1 MYFNPSIVYQNLKLA
16 MQMGI
21 AGLVFTSVSACSTTQ
36 AAIALDSITTQ
47 IALQQGATE
56 LNPLLGDSS
65 LATPMAAALI
75 SSVATTA
82 FPQIQPQVCRLKLG
96 VSANNIAVL
105 AGASFPASLLPA
117 VMTYAMSARLCKPT
131 SAATVVASFQ
141 DNKPYGIQP
150 LAVRAA
156 KSPLLTLTPANENQN
171 LVQSVALA
179 D

>member
-1 MYFNPSIVYQNLKLA
+1 
-16 MQMGI
+16 MGI
-21 AGLVFTSVSACSTTQ
+21 AGLLFTSVSACSTTQ

-117 VMTYAMSARLCKPT
+117 VMTYAISARLCKPT
-131 SAATVVASFQ
+131 SAATVVAFQ
-141 DNKPYGIQP
+141 ENKRYGLQP
-150 LAVRAA
+150 LALRAA
-156 KSPLLTLTPANENQN
+156 KPPLLTLMSTNESQH
-171 LVQSVALA
+171 LIQSVALA